1 MVDQIGNSFS
11 GAKAYGAAQSIADT
25 VKSSASGETSGSGD
39 AGGLGGMS
47 FGDILGTNLKG
58 AIDTIK
64 NSEKV
69 SADAI
74 TGKANLID
82 VTQAVSSAKLTLDT
96 VVAVR
101 DNVIE
106 AYQRVM
112 QMPI

>member
-1 MVDQIGNSFS
+1 MVDQIGNSAL
-11 GAKAYGAAQSIADT
+11 GAKAYGAAQNLTNS
-25 VKSSASGETSGSGD
+25 VKDGGSGD
-39 AGGLGGMS
+39 AEGIGGMS
-47 FGDILGTNLKG
+47 FGDLLGNNLKS

>member
-1 MVDQIGNSFS
+1 MVDQISNPIA
-11 GAKAYGAAQSIADT
+11 GAAAYGAAKNLGA
-25 VKSSASGETSGSGD
+25 GSEAGS
-39 AGGLGGMS
+39 AGGVS
-47 FGDILGTNLKG
+47 FGDLLGNGLQS
-58 AIDTIK
+58 AIDTVK

-69 SADAI
+69 SADAV
-74 TGKANLID
+74 TGKANLLD

-106 AYQRVM
+106 AYQRIM

>member
-1 MVDQIGNSFS
+1 MVDAISNPLA
-11 GAKAYGAAQSIADT
+11 GAKAYGAT
-25 VKSSASGETSGSGD
+25 KNL
-39 AGGLGGMS
+39 LGGGEQSSSIGGAS
-47 FGDILGTNLKG
+47 FGDLLGDGLQG

-69 SADAI
+69 SADAV
-74 TGKANLID
+74 TGKANLLD

-106 AYQRVM
+106 AYQRMM

>member
-1 MVDQIGNSFS
+1 LGNN
-11 GAKAYGAAQSIADT
+11 I
-25 VKSSASGETSGSGD
+25 
-39 AGGLGGMS
+39 
-47 FGDILGTNLKG
+47 KG
-58 AIDTIK
+58 AIDTMK

-69 SADAI
+69 SADAVM
-74 TGKANLID
+74 GKANLID

-106 AYQRVM
+106 AYQRIM

>member
-1 MVDQIGNSFS
+1 MVDQISNPMA
-11 GAKAYGAAQSIADT
+11 GAKAYGAIQN
-25 VKSSASGETSGSGD
+25 
-39 AGGLGGMS
+39 LGGGSSLNAGATGDVS
-47 FGDILGTNLKG
+47 FGDLLGNGLQG
-58 AIDTIK
+58 AIDTMK

-69 SADAI
+69 SADAV
-74 TGKANLID
+74 TGKANLLD

-106 AYQRVM
+106 AYQRIM

>member
-1 MVDQIGNSFS
+1 MVDQIANPAA
-11 GAKAYGAAQSIADT
+11 GAKAYGAA
-25 VKSSASGETSGSGD
+25 KSLMGGSSDATSGAASGGP
-39 AGGLGGMS
+39 S
-47 FGDILGTNLKG
+47 FGDLIGNGLQG
-58 AIDTIK
+58 AIDTVK

-69 SADAI
+69 SADAV
-74 TGKANLID
+74 TGKANLLD

-106 AYQRVM
+106 AYQRIM